1 VPIARAFRIS
11 RNRHAP
17 NQQRRLGPIMGRTR
31 PVIYPQAPSRLLNS
45 KKRAM
50 FAVYSF
56 GRRSRRGRGEVDE
69 DPPAAPGLANAMTMP
84 RHTRRRLG
92 LAY

>member
-1 VPIARAFRIS
+1 
-11 RNRHAP
+11 
-17 NQQRRLGPIMGRTR
+17 
-31 PVIYPQAPSRLLNS
+31 
-45 KKRAM
+45 M

-69 DPPAAPGLANAMTMP
+69 DPPAAPGLANAITMP
-84 RHTRRRLG
+84 RHTRPRRLG

>member
-1 VPIARAFRIS
+1 
-11 RNRHAP
+11 
-17 NQQRRLGPIMGRTR
+17 
-31 PVIYPQAPSRLLNS
+31 
-45 KKRAM
+45 M

-56 GRRSRRGRGEVDE
+56 GRRGRGEVDE

-92 LAY
+92 LNLAPQPRQRR

>member
-1 VPIARAFRIS
+1 MEAPLVPC
-11 RNRHAP
+11 P
-17 NQQRRLGPIMGRTR
+17 
-31 PVIYPQAPSRLLNS
+31 PSRLLNS
-45 KKRAM
+45 EKRAM